1 MTLCSGQNTMVNNWC
16 IPFEQGVDG
25 LPVAFVPVN
34 DMVMGGL
41 STSQFT
47 YDAEQVGM
55 PTLTTR

>member
-1 MTLCSGQNTMVNNWC
+1 MVNNWC